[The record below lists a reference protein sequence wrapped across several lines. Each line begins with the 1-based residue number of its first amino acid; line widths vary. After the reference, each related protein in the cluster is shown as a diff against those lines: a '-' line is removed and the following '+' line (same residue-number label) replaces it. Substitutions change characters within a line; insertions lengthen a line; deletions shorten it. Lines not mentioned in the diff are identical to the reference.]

1 MQGILEGIR
10 VLDFGRWIAGPYC
23 AHLLASFG
31 ADVVRIERPRGED
44 DRFLMP
50 VTEHGEGAQ
59 FLQCNGGKRC
69 LALHMTSPEGREAI
83 RKMIAQADVVVANY
97 SPSAL
102 KYFGLD
108 YETLREIKPDIILA
122 SASAYGTRGPMAE
135 RIGFDGVG
143 QAVSGAV
150 WLTGEEGKPH
160 RAATAPIDFATSLS
174 LAYGTLAAIIR
185 KMRTGEGTNVEASLV
200 GTSLNLTN
208 QILMEEAT
216 GFRHRTPIDNRSPMS
231 GPSDIFKA
239 RDGWFIMQVIGQ
251 KVFQR
256 WCKIVEREDLL
267 DDPRFATDDKRG
279 ANGEELSAIM
289 QKWCADKTRDEC
301 IDILGNASIG
311 CGPVL
316 SPAEVTGG
324 ALDLRETFMRDVAF
338 PGSAPFPLVPPP
350 AQLSAGSVAFDRP
363 PLLGEHSAEVLSD
376 YGFSEAEIAAMCEA
390 GTVKLGDAEIPA
402 PRAEA
407 G

>member
-1 MQGILEGIR
+1 MTGILEGIR

-31 ADVVRIERPRGED
+31 ADVIRIERPRGED

-50 VTEHGEGAQ
+50 VTDHGEGAQ

-69 LALHMTSPEGREAI
+69 LALAMTSPEGREVMK
-83 RKMIAQADVVVANY
+83 KMIAQADVVVANY
-97 SPSAL
+97 SPNAL

-108 YETLREIKPDIILA
+108 YDTLKAIKPDIILA
-122 SASAYGTRGPMAE
+122 TASAYGTEGPMAE

-150 WLTGEEGKPH
+150 WLTGEPGKPH
-160 RAATAPIDFATSLS
+160 RAATAPIDFSTSLS

-185 KMRTGEGTNVEASLV
+185 KMRSGEGTHVEVSLV

-208 QILMEEAT
+208 QILMEEGT
-216 GFRHRTPIDNRSPMS
+216 GFRHREPSGNRSPMS

-256 WCKIVEREDLL
+256 WCRVIGREDLL
-267 DDPRFATDDKRG
+267 DDPRFGNDDARG
-279 ANGEELSAIM
+279 ENGAVLSAIM
-289 QKWCADKTRDEC
+289 QEWCEGRTRDEC
-301 IDILGNASIG
+301 IDILNKASIG

-316 SPAEVTGG
+316 APAEVMGG
-324 ALDLRETFMRDVAF
+324 AMGLRATYMADI
-338 PGSAPFPLVPPP
+338 PFPESDPVPIAPPP
-350 AQLSAGSVAFDRP
+350 ARLSTGSVPLDRP
-363 PLLGEHSAEVLSD
+363 PLLGEHSEEVLAD
-376 YGFSEAEIAAMCEA
+376 YGFGPEEIEAMRAA
-390 GTVKLGDAEIPA
+390 GTI
-402 PRAEA
+402 
-407 G
+407 